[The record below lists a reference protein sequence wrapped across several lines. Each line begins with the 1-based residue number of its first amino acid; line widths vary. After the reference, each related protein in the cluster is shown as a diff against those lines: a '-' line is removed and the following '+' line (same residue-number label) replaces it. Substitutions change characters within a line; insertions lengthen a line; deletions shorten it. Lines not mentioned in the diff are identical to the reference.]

1 MILKLLSKLGSMSKK
16 TSLIFLSI
24 LTLSAIVSISLLV
37 TGLIF
42 YTRTDSKIIP
52 SFSLPL
58 IIVGATT
65 AFIELLI
72 IALTTISSNFLDKI
86 NSKIENKEKKEE
98 K

>member
-1 MILKLLSKLGSMSKK
+1 MILKFLSKLGSMSKK
-16 TSLIFLSI
+16 TSLIFLTI
-24 LTLSAIVSISLLV
+24 LTLFAIISVSLLV

-42 YTRTDSKIIP
+42 YTRTDSNMVP
-52 SFSLPL
+52 SFSLHM

-86 NSKIENKEKKEE
+86 NSKIENKVKKEKK
-98 K
+98 